1 MERGP
6 AKSMVTLPRNRGMW
20 SVHAGLLLAVLAAG
34 SAVVRA
40 QSDPAEVVSPRK
52 IPESVPPRSLQAASA
67 VDDVRAVIDEVL
79 HDASKEERQI
89 WYEQL
94 KELPAGIV
102 RDLLSVRREM
112 RVPLGGFRVL
122 PTPDEIEPPSEATTA
137 PAELTLPESRQA
149 IEQAVRWHAHN
160 LANAHTPGFRRLR
173 IFLVDRPRSERE
185 AEGLG
190 CELGP
195 LTIDPRPGALQETG
209 LPLDIAIE
217 GPGWLPV
224 LHDSG
229 VCFTRSGS
237 LGLNA
242 DGCLYLI
249 TAGPESCLKP
259 ALSLPLDASEVAIS
273 PVGQVSVS
281 QVESKEPREVGKLQ
295 LAIFAA
301 PGLLTPVGGGLY
313 RPSEASGEPV
323 YGEPG
328 QPGFGRIRTGALERS
343 NVNADEER
351 ARIAE
356 LRELLNQF
364 ESPKPDERPA
374 KLRSIQPI
382 RQSIPAENQPG
393 PASRGNP

>member
-1 MERGP
+1 MESRRDDARVVRLDFGR
-6 AKSMVTLPRNRGMW
+6 SGMLR
-20 SVHAGLLLAVLAAG
+20 AGLAFIVTFSSITMAA
-34 SAVVRA
+34 A
-40 QSDPAEVVSPRK
+40 QPNPTATESPGKIPEGVSPR
-52 IPESVPPRSLQAASA
+52 PLQPTSA

-122 PTPDEIEPPSEATTA
+122 PTPEEIDQPREANIA
-137 PAELTLPESRQA
+137 PAELTLPDSRHA

-173 IFLVDRPRSERE
+173 IFLVDRPRSENE
-185 AEGLG
+185 SESLG
-190 CELGP
+190 CELAP
-195 LTIDPRPGALQETG
+195 LTIDPRPGSLQETG

-224 LHDSG
+224 LHDTG

-273 PVGQVSVS
+273 PVGQIAVS

-323 YGEPG
+323 YGAPG
-328 QPGFGRIRTGALERS
+328 QPGYGKIRTGALERS

-351 ARIAE
+351 ARISE

-364 ESPKPDERPA
+364 ESPKSEERPA

-382 RQSIPAENQPG
+382 RRSIPTENSARPG
-393 PASRGNP
+393 SRGNP